1 MERGFMPTFKVQG
14 QVYHL
19 IGSVLPQQGEDHK
32 FLQIYFMGN
41 EEDERQRRCGMNENL
56 REGVVMDL
64 QVMLHEHNELVKGFK
79 YAYEN
84 PPSMSRDFKIVVSEE
99 KGHLGSTKEDIMRQ

>member
-1 MERGFMPTFKVQG
+1 MTSFGANEIVERGFMPTFKVQG

-19 IGSVLPQQGEDHK
+19 IGSVLPQQGQDHK

-41 EEDERQRRCGMNENL
+41 AENERQRRCSMNENL
-56 REGVVMDL
+56 KESVVMDL
-64 QVMLHEHNELVKGFK
+64 QVMLHENNLLSKSFM

-84 PPSMSRDFKIVVSEE
+84 PP
-99 KGHLGSTKEDIMRQ
+99 